1 MMKFVLCFWLLGT
14 VLFCLFAQQKVVISH
29 HTVNDYNTTKGVVS
43 EKLLLQYNSTP
54 VVKLINIQTEP
65 IAGLPAGARRT
76 GSFEPDIFTGKERKR
91 TIAFVQIPVYR
102 IVDGRTERLVSFDLE
117 VTETDDG
124 SNNIAQKPTDVP
136 HSVLASGTWYK
147 IAVPARGIYKIDYNF
162 LQSMG
167 INPAGI
173 DPANIRVYGNGG
185 TVLPEKVTD
194 DQPDDLIENAVL
206 VQSTGHSFAPGDYV
220 LFYANGPTLWSKDSV
235 NRSFDHTSNYY
246 ENRSYYFVNFDLGPG
261 KRIASEAATAP
272 ATLNVSAFDDYYLID
287 SDSFNL
293 GSIGKMWWG
302 YKMNTIGTTNP
313 AQNLTVNLGP
323 AIGKIRVR
331 SNVAN
336 INTASGNNLTMSF
349 NNVAVRTFKLGK
361 APDDDIL
368 VSSETASDSVNAPG
382 SGGPVSLRFQYVPQ
396 GTGAAYIDY
405 VRFNYR
411 RQPVFTGPQFAFRSW
426 ESASLPAG
434 ENASYTLQ
442 NAPANLKV
450 WDITNPLSPVNLEG
464 SAGSGHYTFSRA
476 GKSLKEF
483 IAYDGSQFSTPVAI
497 GNLAN
502 QDLHGMGQIDFLIVT
517 PGEFR
522 PAAEELGGF
531 HRQKDGISVAVVPLD
546 QIYNEFSSGSQD
558 IGGIRNFIRMFY
570 NRAQSDGSDMIRNV
584 LFMGAASYDYKDRL
598 GFNTNFVPTYETYNS
613 TSGSKAY
620 ASDDFFALLDEND
633 DINADPLLFPMLH
646 IVDVGTGRIPAY
658 TVQEARDYV
667 NKVKHYTSPAS
678 FGPWRNVVTYIA
690 DDHDNN
696 ATENNDRM
704 NHLDDCETVNHYFYD
719 SANVYNVYKIYCDAL
734 SEVSTPA
741 GPRYPAAN
749 QATDAQI
756 SVGTLLACY
765 TGHGSPERWAHEAI
779 LTSEDYNAWKN
790 KDKLPV
796 MVTATCDFG
805 RFDDPGQ
812 RSAGAKLTIS
822 AENGA
827 IAMITTTQVVYP
839 GPNKSLNG
847 AYTHAQF
854 SKDAQGKW
862 RNLGEALRKGKATF
876 ISDPENNHKYAVL
889 GDPALYIA
897 LPVHKVVTEKLQ
909 AEYDGSAFDTDTIK
923 ALGRYVISGFVK
935 DQNDNVLD
943 NFNGTVYVTI
953 YDKMRKVQT
962 VNPDPKATSSFP
974 LQTNVIAK
982 IQGTVTS
989 GRFRARFIA
998 PKDINYA
1005 YGKGKVSYY
1014 ANSDVTDAAGIDSG
1028 YTVGGYNDKAGED
1041 NDAPIVQPFID
1052 DDKFR
1057 NGGVTGPN
1065 PTLFVK
1071 LYDDN
1076 GFNISG
1082 SSIGHNMVAILDD
1095 DVQNP
1100 MPVSAYFG
1108 TGSDDYRTGYIRNF
1122 PLRNLP
1128 DGMHTI
1134 RVKAWDVYNNSGEGT
1149 VVFEV
1154 KNKDKGFISD
1164 LYNYPNPMTNITHF
1178 VFQHNLEN
1186 ENMDVSLAIYS
1197 GSGQLVKVIK
1207 QHLTTSGN
1215 RTEITWDGL
1224 GEGGV
1229 PLVKGVYFYRLDA
1242 KTARGITA
1250 KAYQKLVLLR

>member
-1 MMKFVLCFWLLGT
+1 MKKFFLCVWLLGA
-14 VLFCLFAQQKVVISH
+14 VPFCLSAQQKVVVSH
-29 HTVNDYNTTKGVVS
+29 HTVNSYNTNKGVVS
-43 EKLLLQYNSTP
+43 EKIQLKYNSTP
-54 VVKLINIQTEP
+54 IVKLINVKTEP
-65 IAGLPAGARRT
+65 VAAVPAGVRKT
-76 GSFEPDIFTGKERKR
+76 GGFEPDIFTGIERKQMM
-91 TIAFVQIPVYR
+91 AFVQIPAYR
-102 IVDGRTERLVSFDLE
+102 IVDGRAERLVSFDLE

-124 SNNIAQKPTDVP
+124 SGNIVQKPTDVP

-147 IAVPARGIYKIDYNF
+147 IAVPSRGIYKIDYNF

-185 TVLPEKVTD
+185 TVLPEKVTN
-194 DQPDDLIENAVL
+194 DQPEDLIENAIL
-206 VQSTGHSFAPGDYV
+206 VQSSGSSFAPGDYV

-235 NRSFDHTSNYY
+235 NQSFNHTSNYY
-246 ENRSYYFVNFDLGPG
+246 ENQSYYFLNFDLGPG
-261 KRIASEAATAP
+261 KRITSEAATAP
-272 ATLNVSAFDDYYLID
+272 ATLNVSTFDDYYLID

-302 YKMNTIGTTNP
+302 YKMNSIGTSNP
-313 AQNLTVNLGP
+313 SQTMNVNLGP
-323 AIGKIRVR
+323 AVGKIRIR
-331 SNVAN
+331 SNVGN
-336 INTASGNNLTMSF
+336 INTNSGNSLRMSF
-349 NNVAVRTFKLGK
+349 NNVTVATSILGQ
-361 APDDDIL
+361 APNEDLLIFPSTRL
-368 VSSETASDSVNAPG
+368 DSVDAPG
-382 SGGPVSLRFQYVPQ
+382 GSGPVPLRFQYFPS
-396 GTGAAYIDY
+396 GTGAAYVDY
-405 VRFNYR
+405 VCFNYK
-411 RQPVFTGPQFAFRSW
+411 RQPVFSGPQLAFRSW
-426 ESASLPAG
+426 QSTTIPAG

-442 NAPANLKV
+442 NAPGSLKV
-450 WDITNPLSPVNLEG
+450 WDITNPFSPVNLEG
-464 SAGSGHYTFSRA
+464 SPGSGSYTFSRA

-483 IAYDGSQFSTPVAI
+483 IAYDGSQYGTPVAI
-497 GNLAN
+497 GNVAN
-502 QDLHGMGQIDFLIVT
+502 QDLHGMSQVDFLIVT
-517 PGEFR
+517 PEAFR
-522 PAAEELGGF
+522 AASEDLANF
-531 HRQKDGISVAVVPLD
+531 HRQKDGITVAVVPLG
-546 QIYNEFSSGSQD
+546 QIYNEFSSGGQD
-558 IGGIRNFIRMFY
+558 IGGIRNFVRMFY
-570 NRAQSDGSDMIRNV
+570 NRAQSSGAGMIRNV
-584 LFMGAASYDYKDRL
+584 LFMGAASYDYKNRI

-613 TSGSKAY
+613 TMSTSAFS
-620 ASDDFFALLDEND
+620 SDDFFALLDEND
-633 DINADPLLFPMLH
+633 DINADPLLYPTLH

-658 TVQEARDYV
+658 TAQEAQDYV
-667 NKVKHYTSPAS
+667 NKVKHYVSPAS
-678 FGPWRNVVTYIA
+678 FGPWKNVVTYIA
-690 DDHDNN
+690 DDHDNM
-696 ATENNDRM
+696 ATEKNNSM
-704 NHLDDCETVNHYFYD
+704 NHLDDCETVNRFFYD
-719 SANVYNVYKIYCDAL
+719 SANVYNVYKIYCDAM

-741 GPRYPAAN
+741 GPRYPTAN
-749 QATDAQI
+749 KATDDQI
-756 SVGTLLACY
+756 AAGTVLASY

-822 AENGA
+822 PEYGA

-839 GPNKSLNG
+839 GPNKSLNT

-854 SKDAQGKW
+854 GKDAQGKW
-862 RNLGEALRKGKATF
+862 RNLGEALRTGKTTF
-876 ISDPENNHKYAVL
+876 INDPMNNHKYAVL

-897 LPVHKVVTEKLQ
+897 MPVHKVVTEKLQ
-909 AEYDGSAFDTDTIK
+909 MEQDGSAFDTDTIK
-923 ALGRYVISGFVK
+923 ALGRYVLSGFVK
-935 DQNDNVLD
+935 DQNDNVLND
-943 NFNGTVYVTI
+943 FNGVVYVTI

-962 VNPDPKATSSFP
+962 VNPDPNTTASFP
-974 LQTNVIAK
+974 LQTTVVANV
-982 IQGTVTS
+982 QGTVTGGHFS
-989 GRFRARFIA
+989 ASFIA
-998 PKDINYA
+998 PKDINYS
-1005 YGKGKVSYY
+1005 YGKGKISYY
-1014 ANSDVTDAAGIDSG
+1014 ANSDVTDASGIDSS

-1052 DDKFR
+1052 NDKFR

-1071 LYDDN
+1071 MYDDN

-1082 SSIGHNMVAILDD
+1082 SSIGHDMVAILDD

-1100 MPVSAYFG
+1100 MPISSYFS
-1108 TGSDDYRTGYIRNF
+1108 TEPNDYRKGYIRNF
-1122 PLRNLP
+1122 QLRNLP

-1154 KNKDKGFISD
+1154 KNQDKGFISD

-1186 ENMDVSLAIYS
+1186 EDMDVSLAIYS
-1197 GSGQLVKVIK
+1197 ASGQLVKVIR
-1207 QHLTTSGN
+1207 QNLTTTGN

-1229 PLVKGVYFYRLDA
+1229 PLVKGVYFYRLDV
-1242 KTARGITA
+1242 KTAKGIKA